1 MWAGDGDR
9 ITNSVPWSGDPQLS
23 AQRNHS
29 RVAVWK
35 AGVTGDWHDHPQ
47 SPSVLPSTKVS
58 ELGHLPYKCSQPS
71 SLPSPGGI
79 PGPSRESEM
88 PAWIRAK
95 PEREMKKQGL
105 WLASF
110 PAKNMAPVSRAAF
123 SLQID
128 VTIFLW
134 VEESLEKKHCI
145 YYNTQQNR
153 RTSLL

>member
-1 MWAGDGDR
+1 MFREFSRKYEKKNKGLEPVWAGDGDR

-58 ELGHLPYKCSQPS
+58 EPGHLPYKCSQPS

-105 WLASF
+105 CCGWLLFQRKIWLQLAG
-110 PAKNMAPVSRAAF
+110 RL
-123 SLQID
+123 SLCKSTWQYSY
-128 VTIFLW
+128 
-134 VEESLEKKHCI
+134 E
-145 YYNTQQNR
+145 
-153 RTSLL
+153 